1 MQTRLAIVLLKN
13 RQVQTV
19 LLLGVLMVVMLP
31 VLVAAGI
38 AGLFSQEAENM
49 CGGGASVGQVNQPA
63 GGGPLAQGLYAAPLE
78 LAPGRW
84 YEVGAT
90 TYGGPG
96 DPTSGDYGSIPDP
109 GESYLPAH
117 PDSFAELSVLNQNPA
132 NGGTFT
138 FADADSLHNLPYL
151 TGLRV
156 AHDDHERLLLKR
168 DTGYGQG
175 PGQFISNGQ
184 PYRLDVWW
192 QAAPSLA
199 ISKSAVRVQLAPST
213 GAAPTLGALPSASEA
228 SGAGGEASPAC
239 PADEGAGSS
248 IPLPL
253 TPGSQT
259 KILPSGLA
267 AAGEEAPLAVKRMVA
282 AGNRLFNAAYLYG
295 GAHGTPLS
303 QLEPAYDCSSAVSYV
318 LHAGGVF
325 GPYAEDSTELENYGE
340 PGPGRYIS
348 IYANA
353 GHAFMY
359 VGGLRFDTVEAP
371 AYDTGP
377 NSGKPGPK
385 WRVSPS
391 VPDWATW
398 TVRHPPG
405 L

>member
-1 MQTRLAIVLLKN
+1 MQARIAIALLKN
-13 RQVQTV
+13 RHVQTV
-19 LLLGVLMVVMLP
+19 LLICVLMIVMLP

-38 AGLFSQEAENM
+38 AGLFSQEAENV
-49 CGGGASVGQVNQPA
+49 CRGASAGTVNQPA
-63 GGGPLAQGLYAAPLE
+63 GGGPLAQGLYAVPLE
-78 LAPGRW
+78 LKPGRW

-90 TYGGPG
+90 EYGGPS
-96 DPTSGDYGSIPDP
+96 DPTSGDYGSIPNP

-117 PDSFAELSVLNQNPA
+117 PNSFAELSVLDNNPA

-138 FADADSLHNLPYL
+138 FADANALSNLPYL

-156 AHDDHERLLLKR
+156 AHDGRESLLLKR

-175 PGQFISNGQ
+175 PGQFIGDGE

-192 QAAPSLA
+192 QAAQTLQV
-199 ISKSAVRVQLAPST
+199 SKSAVRVQIAPST

-228 SGAGGEASPAC
+228 SGASEASAAC
-239 PADEGAGSS
+239 PVSEGAGS

-253 TPGSQT
+253 TSGTQT
-259 KILPSGLA
+259 KILRSGLA

-282 AGNRLFNAAYLYG
+282 AGNRLFHAAYLYG

-325 GPYAEDSTELENYGE
+325 GQYAEASGELASYGE
-340 PGPGRYIS
+340 PGPGRYVS

-353 GHAFMY
+353 AHAFMY
-359 VGGLRFDTVEAP
+359 VGGLRFDTVEASE
-371 AYDTGP
+371 YDSGP

-385 WRVSPS
+385 WRVSAS
-391 VPDWATW
+391 VPNWSTW
-398 TVRHPPG
+398 TVRHPRG

>member
-1 MQTRLAIVLLKN
+1 MQARVAIALLKN

-19 LLLGVLMVVMLP
+19 VLTCVLMIAMLP

-38 AGLFSQEAENM
+38 AGLFSQEAENL
-49 CGGGASVGQVNQPA
+49 CGSASVGAVNRPA
-63 GGGPLAQGLYAAPLE
+63 GGGPVAHGLYAAPLE

-90 TYGGPG
+90 EYGGPG
-96 DPTSGDYGSIPDP
+96 DPTSGDYGSIPNP

-117 PDSFAELSVLNQNPA
+117 PESFAELSVLDSNPA
-132 NGGTFT
+132 NTGAFT
-138 FADADSLHNLPYL
+138 FADANAMSHLPYL

-156 AHDDHERLLLKR
+156 AHDGREKLLLKR
-168 DTGYGQG
+168 DVGYGQG
-175 PGQFISNGQ
+175 PGQFIGDGE

-192 QAAPSLA
+192 QAAQPLG
-199 ISKSAVRVQLAPST
+199 ITKSAVNVALAPST
-213 GAAPTLGALPSASEA
+213 GAAPTLGALPSSSEA
-228 SGAGGEASPAC
+228 SGVSETSAAC
-239 PADEGAGSS
+239 PVDEGAGS

-253 TPGSQT
+253 TPGTQT

-267 AAGEEAPLAVKRMVA
+267 AAGEAAPLAVKRMVA
-282 AGNRLFNAAYLYG
+282 AGNRLFDVGYLYG

-318 LHAGGVF
+318 LHAGGAF
-325 GPYAEDSTELENYGE
+325 GEYAEDSTELASYGQ
-340 PGPGRYIS
+340 PGPGRYVS

-353 GHAFMY
+353 AHALIY
-359 VGGLRFDTVEAP
+359 VAGLRLDTVEAP

-385 WRVSPS
+385 WRVSAS
-391 VPDWATW
+391 VPNWASW
-398 TVRHPPG
+398 TVRHPRG